1 MHEYEN
7 ENLFGRLLMTYCH
20 VSLFL
25 KGSKENETKEFI
37 HGQLADK
44 VGIYLASFPLRGGD

>member
-1 MHEYEN
+1 MHEN

-44 VGIYLASFPLRGGD
+44 VGIYLASFPLRVGD